1 MKKTILLFL
10 SLAIVSTLSVA
21 NEMFADGT
29 VKFGAD
35 FKELGKSNA
44 DDAVPVFVDATI
56 NNKQCVIG
64 LEAINKDGLSSYE
77 KISLFMD
84 GKASKLQEQN
94 TTRIQ
99 ARVVSLSCDNTVK
112 KAKGWLYDEFGNIGA
127 KNLTV
132 GTKVK
137 IVFAPEVET
146 KDGDQLKKALSSS
159 TQVQKNTK
167 N

>member
-1 MKKTILLFL
+1 MKKIILVIS
-10 SLAIVSTLSVA
+10 SLALVSTLSIA
-21 NEMFADGT
+21 SEMFVDGT

-35 FKELGKSNA
+35 FNQLGKSNA
-44 DDAVPVFVDATI
+44 DDAVPIFVDATI

-77 KISLFMD
+77 RINLVID
-84 GKASKLQEQN
+84 GKASKLLEQN
-94 TTRIQ
+94 TSRIQ
-99 ARVVSLSCDNTVK
+99 GKVFSLSCDNNVK
-112 KAKGWLYDEFGNIGA
+112 KARGWLYDESGNIGA